1 MTIYTIMGNND
12 HTEWVAKSFTCE
24 RTAIEFL
31 HFCRSCAYRASSV
44 TELRNYSPDPGL
56 VKPHVLHGLRDN
68 RIYYSIESNELVTDA
83 FMELTL
89 QPPNSKI
96 LSETVTAIVSDWN
109 TIEPRFKLFGGTS
122 GSLKYFT
129 KVKPGTKLQITIKEF
144 L

>member
-1 MTIYTIMGNND
+1 MLIY
-12 HTEWVAKSFTCE
+12 
-24 RTAIEFL
+24 L
-31 HFCRSCAYRASSV
+31 
-44 TELRNYSPDPGL
+44 
-56 VKPHVLHGLRDN
+56 
-68 RIYYSIESNELVTDA
+68 IESISSGKAFIDKQLAEEYLEEINHNRMFKSYIKPIELITDQ

-129 KVKPGTKLQITIKEF
+129 KVKPGTKLQITIKE
-144 L
+144 LI

>member
-1 MTIYTIMGNND
+1 MTVYIIQNNFY
-12 HTEWVAKSFTCE
+12 ELFSSFTNHKLADEECASMNE
-24 RTAIEFL
+24 SADHYVIYSVIEL
-31 HFCRSCAYRASSV
+31 
-44 TELRNYSPDPGL
+44 
-56 VKPHVLHGLRDN
+56 
-68 RIYYSIESNELVTDA
+68 ELVTDA

-129 KVKPGTKLQITIKEF
+129 KVKPGTKLQITIKE
-144 L
+144 LK